1 MKTIWLTSLALIA
14 FAGNS
19 ILCRLALGDN
29 EIDAVSFTWIRL
41 LSGVLVLLL
50 ILKLSRFNCVST
62 SKGSWKASFMLF
74 LYAIAFSFAYL
85 SLNTGTGALILFA
98 SVQITIIV
106 AELVTGKKLLPVE
119 WLGAFIAFLGFVYLV
134 IPGLSTPSLTG
145 FILMTVSGVAWGFYT
160 LAGRGSQNPLGDTTY
175 NFVRTLPF
183 VLILGLVSIQDSRL
197 STEGVILAVVSGG
210 VTSGIGY
217 MIWYIALAGLSGTQS
232 AVVQLLVPV
241 IAAIG
246 GVLFTNET
254 LSMRL
259 VLSSLM
265 ILGGILTLISGKHFF
280 VQRAKNQTK

>member
-1 MKTIWLTSLALIA
+1 
-14 FAGNS
+14 
-19 ILCRLALGDN
+19 
-29 EIDAVSFTWIRL
+29 
-41 LSGVLVLLL
+41 
-50 ILKLSRFNCVST
+50 
-62 SKGSWKASFMLF
+62 MLF

>member
-1 MKTIWLTSLALIA
+1 MKTILLTSLALIA

-145 FILMTVSGVAWGFYT
+145 FILMTFSGVAWGFYT
-160 LAGRGSQNPLGDTTY
+160 LAGRSSQNPLADTTY

-183 VLILGLVSIQDSRL
+183 VLILGLVSIQESRL

-280 VQRAKNQTK
+280 VQRANNQTK